1 MFIIFIDDLAK
12 RLERH
17 GITAKLFA
25 DDVKVYC
32 EISDASDSACLQK
45 ALDIIANWAEEWQ
58 LSISVSK
65 CNILTIGHTGTDDTT
80 EYYINDCQLP
90 RVISCRDLGVT
101 VTRDLSSSQH
111 VNEIVNKAHQRA
123 NHIIRCFVSGHIST
137 LIRAFIV
144 YVRPILEYN
153 SVVWSPSLKKNIDL
167 IEKVQRRFTKRL
179 FGLKDLTYK
188 ERLVRLNLP
197 SLELRRLYLD
207 LILC

>member
-1 MFIIFIDDLAK
+1 MISGITQGSGIGPVMFIIFIDDLAK
-12 RLERH
+12 LLERH

-32 EISDASDSACLQK
+32 EIIDAGDSVCLQK

-80 EYYINDCQLP
+80 EYYVNDCQLP

-111 VNEIVNKAHQRA
+111 VNEIVNKAHREQTTL
-123 NHIIRCFVSGHIST
+123 FVVLFV
-137 LIRAFIV
+137 LIRAFIM

-153 SVVWSPSLKKNIDL
+153 SVVWSPSLKKDIDL
-167 IEKVQRRFTKRL
+167 IEKVQSQFTKRL
-179 FGLKDLTYK
+179 FGLKDLT
-188 ERLVRLNLP
+188 
-197 SLELRRLYLD
+197 
-207 LILC
+207 

>member
-25 DDVKVYC
+25 DDVKVYREI
-32 EISDASDSACLQK
+32 EISDASDSAYLQK

-65 CNILTIGHTGTDDTT
+65 CNILTIGHTVTDDTT

-123 NHIIRCFVSGHIST
+123 NHINRCFVSRHIST

-153 SVVWSPSLKKNIDL
+153 SVVWSPSLRKIL
-167 IEKVQRRFTKRL
+167 I
-179 FGLKDLTYK
+179 
-188 ERLVRLNLP
+188 
-197 SLELRRLYLD
+197 
-207 LILC
+207 